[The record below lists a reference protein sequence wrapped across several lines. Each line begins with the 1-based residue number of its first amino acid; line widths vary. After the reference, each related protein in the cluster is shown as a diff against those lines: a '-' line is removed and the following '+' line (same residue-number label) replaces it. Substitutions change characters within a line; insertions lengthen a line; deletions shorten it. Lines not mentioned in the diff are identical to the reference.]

1 MRLVRIGSAGSE
13 KPAVID
19 AEGQYRDV
27 SSLYGDFNADFF
39 ASGGMQSL
47 RDVDLAVLPV
57 LSGDLR
63 VGAPIARPGNLVA
76 VGLNYADHARE
87 ANMEIPAEPLL
98 FNKAPNTVIGPNDD
112 IHFPRGGEKVDWE
125 VELGFVVGST
135 CRYLESP
142 EAALSH
148 IAGFVAINDVSE
160 RVFQAERGG
169 QWVKGKAFETSCPTG
184 PWLVTPDDPSIPE
197 YFDLWLDVNG
207 VRRQTGSTSNL
218 IFDVATVLH
227 YLSQVMVLDPGD
239 LVITG
244 TPPGVGMGMADP
256 TWLKVG
262 DLVTLGV
269 SALGEQRNRVVE
281 AP

>member
-13 KPAVID
+13 RPAVID

-227 YLSQVMVLDPGD
+227 YISQVMVLDPGD

>member
-1 MRLVRIGSAGSE
+1 MRLVRIGPVGSE
-13 KPAVID
+13 KPAVLD
-19 AEGQYRDV
+19 GDGLARDV
-27 SSLYGDFNADFF
+27 SSVAGDFNAQFF
-39 ASGGMQSL
+39 ASGGVERL
-47 RDVDLAVLPV
+47 RGLDLAALPV
-57 LSGDLR
+57 LPSDLR

-87 ANMEIPAEPLL
+87 ANMEIPSEPLL
-98 FNKAPNTVIGPNDD
+98 FNKAPNTVIGPFDD
-112 IHFPRGGEKVDWE
+112 ICFPRGGTKVDWE
-125 VELGFVVGST
+125 VELGIVIGST
-135 CRYLESP
+135 CRYLDSP
-142 EAALSH
+142 EEAQTC

-207 VRRQTGSTSNL
+207 VRRQTGSTSQL
-218 IFDVATVLH
+218 IFDVGTVVH
-227 YLSQVMVLDPGD
+227 YISQVMVLDPGD

-244 TPPGVGMGMADP
+244 TPPGVGMGMAEP
-256 TWLKVG
+256 AWLKVG
-262 DLVTLGV
+262 DVVTLGV
-269 SALGEQRNRVVE
+269 TALGEQRTRVIA

>member
-1 MRLVRIGSAGSE
+1 MRLVRIGPAGSE

-19 AEGQYRDV
+19 ANGQYRDV
-27 SSLYGDFNADFF
+27 SSLCGDFNADFF

-47 RDVDLAVLPV
+47 RDIDLSVLPV

-87 ANMEIPAEPLL
+87 ANMEIPVEPLL

-112 IHFPRGGEKVDWE
+112 IHFPRGGVKVDWE
-125 VELGFVVGST
+125 VELGFVIGTT

-142 EAALSH
+142 EVSLSH

-218 IFDVATVLH
+218 IFDIATVLH
-227 YLSQVMVLDPGD
+227 YISQVMVLDPGD

-262 DLVTLGV
+262 DIVTLGV
-269 SALGEQRNRVVE
+269 SALGEQRNRVIE

>member
-1 MRLVRIGSAGSE
+1 VRLVRIGSAGSE
-13 KPAVID
+13 RPAVID

-227 YLSQVMVLDPGD
+227 YISQVMVLDPGD

>member
-1 MRLVRIGSAGSE
+1 VRLVRIGSAGSE

-227 YLSQVMVLDPGD
+227 YISQVMVLDPGD